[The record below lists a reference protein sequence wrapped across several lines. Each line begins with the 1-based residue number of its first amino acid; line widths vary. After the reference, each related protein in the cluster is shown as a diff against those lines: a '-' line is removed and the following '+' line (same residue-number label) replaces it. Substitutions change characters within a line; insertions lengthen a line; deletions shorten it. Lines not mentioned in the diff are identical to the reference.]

1 MDQGFTK
8 LLTKIKKTM
17 SNEDVDLSN
26 DDIVL
31 SRRNEKKLAKVAN
44 KFNEKIK
51 TLEEQNSDLLSEI
64 NSLKDEIELNRLPD
78 FIEKKKIISD
88 YDKAHEEYLESQI
101 QSKETEKQLS
111 PYSSSM
117 STYAK
122 EIIWFSVIIG
132 LVFDF
137 LLWKNIFAGKFGSDA
152 WAQRAEKAS
161 AIILSFSYAF
171 MCSQLGAAYAIK
183 MLVKKR
189 SQSSNEKEVE
199 VYNKSTAKD
208 TMGINIF
215 LFCLLT
221 ILSTAARYTQVSLT
235 YSDKFIL
242 SLAATSI
249 GLVIAAI
256 AYWYTDVYEHFINA
270 AKSKEMKARKN
281 FYMIEKKMKGK
292 KYGN

>member
-1 MDQGFTK
+1 
-8 LLTKIKKTM
+8 M
-17 SNEDVDLSN
+17 SNVDLSN
-26 DDIVL
+26 GDIVL
-31 SRRNEKKLAKVAN
+31 SRRNEKKFNKVAN

-51 TLEEQNSDLLSEI
+51 TLEEQNSNLLSEVS
-64 NSLKDEIELNRLPD
+64 SLKDEIELNRLPD

-117 STYAK
+117 STYGK

-137 LLWKNIFAGKFGSDA
+137 LLWKDIFAGKFGSDA
-152 WAQRAEKAS
+152 WAERAERAS

-171 MCSQLGAAYAIK
+171 ICSRLGAAYAIK
-183 MLVKKR
+183 MLVRKR
-189 SQSSNEKEVE
+189 SQSSNEKEIE

-215 LFCLLT
+215 LFSLLT
-221 ILSTAARYTQVSLT
+221 ILSTVARYAQVSLT

-270 AKSKEMKARKN
+270 AKSKEIKARKN
-281 FYMIEKKMKGK
+281 FYMIEKRMKGK

>member
-8 LLTKIKKTM
+8 LLTKTKKTM

-26 DDIVL
+26 SDTVL
-31 SRRNEKKLAKVAN
+31 SRRNEKRFAKVTS

-51 TLEEQNSDLLSEI
+51 TLEEQNLDLLSEV
-64 NSLKDEIELNRLPD
+64 SLLKDKVELNKLPD
-78 FIEKKKIISD
+78 FIEKKEIISD
-88 YDKAHEEYLESQI
+88 YDKAHEDYLESQI

-117 STYAK
+117 STYGK

-137 LLWKNIFAGKFGSDA
+137 LLWKDIFAGKFGSDA
-152 WAQRAEKAS
+152 WAERAERAS

-171 MCSQLGAAYAIK
+171 ICSQLGAAYAIK

-189 SQSSNEKEVE
+189 SQSSNEKEIE

-215 LFCLLT
+215 LFSLLT
-221 ILSTAARYTQVSLT
+221 ILSTVARYAQGSLT

-256 AYWYTDVYEHFINA
+256 AYWYTDVYEHFINT
-270 AKSKEMKARKN
+270 AKSKEIKARKN
-281 FYMIEKKMKGK
+281 FYMIEKKIKAK